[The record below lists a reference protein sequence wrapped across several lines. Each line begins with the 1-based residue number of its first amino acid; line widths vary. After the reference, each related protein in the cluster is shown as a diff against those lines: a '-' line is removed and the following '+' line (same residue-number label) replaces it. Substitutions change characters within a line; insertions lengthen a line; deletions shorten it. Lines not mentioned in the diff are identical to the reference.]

1 MKSEKGSV
9 VTVVVVGITVF
20 MIAGI
25 FIMIFI
31 SIKRDVEYGTKEGQV
46 VDKRYQAAYT
56 TMHYSNTISIPQY
69 HPESYQIKI
78 QKEVNS
84 KTKSIWISVDKD
96 TYHNIKI
103 GDYYGKEEW
112 YKWKYRK

>member
-9 VTVVVVGITVF
+9 VTVVVVGITAF
-20 MIAGI
+20 MIVGI
-25 FIMIFI
+25 FMAIFI
-31 SIKRDVEYGTKEGQV
+31 AIKQDVEYGIHEGQV
-46 VDKRYQAAYT
+46 VDKSYHSAYT
-56 TMHYSNTISIPQY
+56 TMYHNFNSILIPQY

-78 QKEVNS
+78 QKEVKG

-96 TYHNIKI
+96 TYHNTKV

-112 YKWKYRK
+112 Y